1 MKLTTSRPSTT
12 GRAMTIDL
20 SIIEL
25 SPPRLQFGGA
35 ITHSDPKV
43 GLLAAGPFDL
53 RFGSA
58 RKDHIHVGIVGPAD
72 QVVAARR
79 WLDRCSL
86 EIPVLGNANLLKRP
100 FPGFADAFHKQLVA
114 PELSSIAL
122 SSDTNDNLARALQG
136 DAYTAFQNVV
146 DLYADAHARLSSR
159 DLNRPDIIL
168 MCIPDSVFAKVGS
181 VERKATEEERKRAK
195 TIQRARESTQLDLFD
210 DILDEV
216 EQTPEDFLRRDLRH
230 ALKARALRNR
240 LPIQLVTDALL
251 NDTSRNQD
259 PATRAWNFAVGLYY
273 KAGGVPW
280 RLPPN
285 GPDTCFVGISFH
297 HFRTTQRA
305 IVRSSLAQAF
315 SSNGEGFAIRGE
327 GVPVEPNQSR
337 NIHLSELQ
345 AFQIAQNVL
354 AEYEL
359 RTGGAPLRVVLHK
372 TSYFDA
378 AERAGFEAALKD
390 VPIVSMVTLVP
401 SLFRLMRY
409 GAYPPKVGTVCTVNN
424 NRSFLFTSGFM
435 PELGTYPGP
444 HVPQPFEVRCL
455 GSEDAV
461 AAAQDVLN
469 LTRMN
474 WNTADIRGKWPVSL
488 SFARRVGGILDEYGD
503 ENLMETS
510 FRYFV

>member
-1 MKLTTSRPSTT
+1 
-12 GRAMTIDL
+12 MT
-20 SIIEL
+20 IEL
-25 SPPRLQFGGA
+25 SILELAPPKLQFGGA
-35 ITHSDPKV
+35 STHSDPKA

-58 RKDHIHVGIVGPAD
+58 RKDHIHVGIIGPPGEM
-72 QVVAARR
+72 AAASR
-79 WLDRCSL
+79 WLERCAR
-86 EIPVLGNANLLKRP
+86 EIPVLGEPTLLKKS
-100 FPGFADAFHKQLVA
+100 FPGFAEAFHKTLIA
-114 PELSSIAL
+114 PSTSCISLSMEPGLELAL
-122 SSDTNDNLARALQG
+122 ALEG
-136 DAYTAFQNVV
+136 DAFQCFQRVV
-146 DLYADAHARLSSR
+146 DIYGDAHSRLASR
-159 DLNRPDIIL
+159 DLNRPDIVL
-168 MCIPDSVFAKVGS
+168 MCIPEEVLAKVRS
-181 VERKATEEERKRAK
+181 VERKATEAERRRAK
-195 TIQRARESTQLDLFD
+195 ELQRMRSRNQLDLFD
-210 DILDEV
+210 LLDEV
-216 EQTPEDFLRRDLRH
+216 EETSEDFLKRDLRL

-251 NDTSRNQD
+251 SDTAKNQD
-259 PATRAWNFAVGLYY
+259 PATRAWNFSVGLYY

-280 RLPPN
+280 RLPPS

-315 SSNGEGFAIRGE
+315 SSDGEGFAIRGE
-327 GVPVEPNQSR
+327 GVPVEPDQGR
-337 NIHLSELQ
+337 NVHLTAEQ
-345 AFQIAQNVL
+345 AFDLARSVL

-359 RTGGAPLRVVLHK
+359 RTGGVPLRIVLHK

-378 AERAGFEAALKD
+378 AEQEGFAAAFKD
-390 VPIVSMVTLVP
+390 APIVSMVTLVP
-401 SLFRLMRY
+401 SQFRLLRY
-409 GAYPPKVGTVCTVNN
+409 GAYPPQVGTVCTVNN
-424 NRSFLFTSGFM
+424 CRSFLFTSGFM

-455 GSEDAV
+455 GTESAA

-488 SFARRVGGILDEYGD
+488 SFARKVGGILDEYGD
-503 ENLMETS
+503 DELRETS

>member
-1 MKLTTSRPSTT
+1 M
-12 GRAMTIDL
+12 AIDL
-20 SIIEL
+20 SIVEL

-35 ITHSDPKV
+35 STHSDPKA

-58 RKDHIHVGIVGPAD
+58 RKDHVHVGIIGPAE
-72 QVVAARR
+72 QVATARR
-79 WLDRCSL
+79 WLERCGR
-86 EIPVLGNANLLKRP
+86 EVPVLGEPNLLKKP
-100 FPGFADAFHKQLVA
+100 FPGFPDAFHKGLVV
-114 PELSSIAL
+114 PDQSSIAL
-122 SSDTNDNLARALQG
+122 SSEANDDLAHALQG
-136 DAYTAFQNVV
+136 DAYGAFQRVV
-146 DLYADAHARLSSR
+146 DLYADAHARLAAR
-159 DLNRPDIIL
+159 DLNRPDIVL
-168 MCIPDSVFAKVGS
+168 MCIPENVFDKVGS
-181 VERKATEEERKRAK
+181 VERKATDEERKRAK
-195 TIQRARESTQLDLFD
+195 AIERARVSSQLDLFD
-210 DILDEV
+210 ILEEV
-216 EQTPEDFLRRDLRH
+216 EQTPEDFLKRDLRH
-230 ALKARALRNR
+230 ALKARALRSR

-251 NDTSRNQD
+251 DDTARNQD
-259 PATRAWNFAVGLYY
+259 PATRAWNFSVGLYY

-280 RLPPN
+280 RLPPT

-305 IVRSSLAQAF
+305 IARSSLAQAF
-315 SSNGEGFAIRGE
+315 SSDGEGFAIRGE
-327 GVPVEPNQSR
+327 GVPVEPDQGR
-337 NIHLSELQ
+337 NVHLSEQQ
-345 AFQIAQNVL
+345 AFELARNVL

-378 AERAGFEAALKD
+378 AERAGFEEALKD
-390 VPIVSMVTLVP
+390 TPIVSMVTLVP
-401 SLFRLMRY
+401 SLFRLLRY
-409 GAYPPKVGTVCTVNN
+409 GAYPPKVGTVCTINATRN
-424 NRSFLFTSGFM
+424 FLFTSGFM

-455 GSEDAV
+455 GPESPI

-488 SFARRVGGILDEYGD
+488 SFARRVGGILDEYGED
-503 ENLMETS
+503 DLVETS